1 MSNTITVSSGYVLFT
16 SAGVEYLSSGGSVV
30 STYTPTLGDTIT
42 VLAGG
47 TTTDVT
53 VGAGGHE
60 TVSSGGTAI
69 GTTVSAGGVLSAIIS
84 STVSNADILSGGEL
98 YLAGQNETIAG
109 PVTVTSGAE
118 IEFFAQF
125 ASPSVNVAET
135 SGGLITVTSGTK
147 TESVQLT
154 TSAPISVTSVGGRM
168 LVDIVCYAGG
178 TEILTEH
185 GAAAVEAIKADDK
198 VVVRR
203 DGQDVLEPV
212 IWVGKTKI
220 DLSQHAHPELAAPI
234 RIKSGALADN
244 TPARDLIVSPEHC
257 LILNERCV
265 PAKLLV
271 NGGSITREY
280 RTTPFE
286 YYHIELAKHGILI
299 AEGAEAESYLD
310 TGNRAIFGNTEAPR
324 MLHPTFEVNPT
335 SERWT
340 TDACAPLASIE
351 EEVAPIWQM
360 LADRSATLG
369 YEVLT
374 PSTVEGPDIHLLAD
388 GLRIDPV
395 SDRDSRYVFTIPAGV
410 TSVSLASRF
419 CIPADKMVSS
429 VRDTRRL
436 GVSVNWVAI
445 RSGDAEIILSA
456 DHPSLQDGWNAAERS
471 GATMW
476 RWTDGAATIPWDN
489 VTGSAVV
496 TIRCT
501 PVDQYPVYDEK
512 LALVA

>member
-1 MSNTITVSSGYVLFT
+1 MSNTITVSSGYTLYT
-16 SAGVEYLSSGGSVV
+16 SSGVEYLSSGGAVV
-30 STYTPTLGDTIT
+30 STYTPTLGDAIT

-47 TTTDVT
+47 TTTDVAI
-53 VGAGGHE
+53 GAGGHE

-84 STVSNADILSGGEL
+84 STISNADILSGGEL
-98 YLAGQNETIAG
+98 YMAAAHENLAGPI
-109 PVTVTSGAE
+109 TVTSGAE
-118 IEFFAQF
+118 IEFFGQIAG
-125 ASPSVNVAET
+125 PSVNVTET
-135 SGGLITVTSGTK
+135 SGGLITVSSGTNV
-147 TESVQLT
+147 ESVQLT
-154 TSAPISVTSVGGRM
+154 TSAPISVTSVNGRM

-178 TEILTEH
+178 TEILTER
-185 GAAAVEAIKADDK
+185 GAAVVEAIKPNDK

-234 RIKSGALADN
+234 RVKAGALADN
-244 TPARDLIVSPEHC
+244 TPTRDLFVSPEHC
-257 LILNERCV
+257 LILNGCCV

-271 NGGSITREY
+271 NGGSIAREY

-310 TGNRAIFGNTEAPR
+310 TGNRAIFGSAEAPR

-340 TDACAPLASIE
+340 TDACAPLASV

-360 LADRSATLG
+360 LADRSTSLG
-369 YEVLT
+369 YEVLA
-374 PSTVEGPDIHLLAD
+374 PSTVEDSDLHILAD
-388 GLRIDPV
+388 GLRVDPI
-395 SDRDSRYVFTIPAGV
+395 SDRDSRYVFTIPADV
-410 TSVSLASRF
+410 KSVSLASRF

-436 GVSVNWVAI
+436 GVSINWIAI
-445 RSGDAEIILSA
+445 RSGDAETILSA
-456 DHPSLQDGWNAAERS
+456 DHPSLQDGWNDAERNGS
-471 GATMW
+471 SMW

-489 VTGSAVV
+489 VTGPAVV

-501 PVDQYPVYDEK
+501 PIDQYPVYDEK

>member
-1 MSNTITVSSGYVLFT
+1 
-16 SAGVEYLSSGGSVV
+16 
-30 STYTPTLGDTIT
+30 
-42 VLAGG
+42 
-47 TTTDVT
+47 
-53 VGAGGHE
+53 
-60 TVSSGGTAI
+60 
-69 GTTVSAGGVLSAIIS
+69 
-84 STVSNADILSGGEL
+84 
-98 YLAGQNETIAG
+98 
-109 PVTVTSGAE
+109 
-118 IEFFAQF
+118 AQF
-125 ASPSVNVAET
+125 ASPSVNVTET

-147 TESVQLT
+147 VESVQLT

-178 TEILTEH
+178 TEILTER
-185 GAAAVEAIKADDK
+185 GAASVETIKSDDK

-234 RIKSGALADN
+234 RIKAGALADN
-244 TPARDLIVSPEHC
+244 TPVRDLVVSPEHC
-257 LILNERCV
+257 LILNGRCV

-271 NGGSITREY
+271 NGGSIAREH
-280 RTTPFE
+280 RTAPFE
-286 YYHIELAKHGILI
+286 YYHIELEKHGILI

-310 TGNRAIFGNTEAPR
+310 TGNRAIFGNAEAPR

-335 SERWT
+335 SERWL

-360 LADRSATLG
+360 LADRSVALGHAIPTL
-369 YEVLT
+369 
-374 PSTVEGPDIHLLAD
+374 STVEGPDLHILAD
-388 GLRIDPV
+388 GLRVDPI
-395 SDRDSRYVFTIPAGV
+395 SDRDSRYVFTVPAGAKA
-410 TSVSLASRF
+410 VSLVSRF

-436 GVSVNWVAI
+436 GVSVNWIAI
-445 RSGDAEIILSA
+445 RADDAETILSA
-456 DHPSLQDGWNAAERS
+456 DHPVLQEGWNDAERS
-471 GATMW
+471 GAAMW

-489 VTGSAVV
+489 ITGSAVV
-496 TIRCT
+496 TVRCT
-501 PVDQYPVYDEK
+501 PVDQYPVYDET